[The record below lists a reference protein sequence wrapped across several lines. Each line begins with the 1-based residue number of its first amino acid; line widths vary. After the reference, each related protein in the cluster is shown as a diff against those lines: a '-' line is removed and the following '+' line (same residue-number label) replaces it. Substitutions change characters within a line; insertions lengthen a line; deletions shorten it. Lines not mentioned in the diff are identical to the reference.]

1 MDMFAMKKP
10 PLAPLI
16 AEIPPSRFTSP
27 DGTKPEIGDVV
38 QLDQGFTFP
47 DGEPGCLVYLVRED
61 GQFGYEAMVYE
72 SEIGPDIEA

>member
-1 MDMFAMKKP
+1 MKKP
-10 PLAPLI
+10 PLVPLI

-27 DGTKPEIGDVV
+27 DGIEPKIGDVV

-47 DGEPGCLVYLVRED
+47 DGEPGCLVYFVREN
-61 GQFGYEAMVYE
+61 GQIGYAAMAYE

>member
-1 MDMFAMKKP
+1 MKKP

-16 AEIPPSRFTSP
+16 AEIPSSRFTSP
-27 DGTKPEIGDVV
+27 DGTEPRIGDVV

-47 DGEPGCLVYLVRED
+47 DGEPGCLVHLVRKD
-61 GQFGYEAMVYE
+61 GHLGYEAMAYE